1 MSVSRTECIVN
12 ESSQYNIIHVIVR
25 FPSLIF
31 CVKRSIRSENMAL
44 LLLTFSKVELGKKI
58 LPSKASF
65 DQNDLE
71 KLFFV
76 SLQQHQEIVL
86 PDYDQ

>member
-1 MSVSRTECIVN
+1 
-12 ESSQYNIIHVIVR
+12 
-25 FPSLIF
+25 
-31 CVKRSIRSENMAL
+31 MAL

-76 SLQQHQEIVL
+76 SYSTTTYLQQHQEIVTT
-86 PDYDQ
+86 

>member
-1 MSVSRTECIVN
+1 
-12 ESSQYNIIHVIVR
+12 
-25 FPSLIF
+25 
-31 CVKRSIRSENMAL
+31 MAL

-65 DQNDLE
+65 DPNDLE

-76 SLQQHQEIVL
+76 LKYGTTTTTSGNTSTTLVPE
-86 PDYDQ
+86 YDQLMFILGLFIYLLTK